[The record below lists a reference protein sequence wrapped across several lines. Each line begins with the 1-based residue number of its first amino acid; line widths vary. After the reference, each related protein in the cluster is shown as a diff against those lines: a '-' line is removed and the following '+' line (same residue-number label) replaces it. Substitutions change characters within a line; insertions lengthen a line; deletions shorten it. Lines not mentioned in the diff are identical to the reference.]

1 MQNNKPVLDDRTSE
15 EIYQQTLELARTYCP
30 ELTIH
35 DEAGYFDPDNPG
47 LVLLKLF
54 SKMTEMLIV
63 QLNKIPD
70 KQRLAFF
77 NFAGIDLIPARPSEV
92 PLTFYLTEG
101 SSVATVVTSGTRV
114 ASSRDPDVV
123 FETGQDLSVVAAKLT
138 AVFSFNP
145 WEDRY
150 TDHSEFVSGSE
161 DGFTIF
167 GKNPNE
173 KSVDHILYLSDDIL
187 FNIQRPVDIMIHLK
201 GKDLKQDFF
210 YTWYDG
216 NENPVTNPKF
226 FNVGAEELDISFHIE
241 KLESTSI
248 NGIRSFWLSAR
259 PKNDMQIIKGIRLP
273 GISHITVDIF
283 TKHITPDIA
292 FANITPVDLAIGF
305 YPFEEEPKQKSAFY
319 IGSNEAFSKENA
331 TIYLYFGFED
341 DRKFE
346 VNTYP
351 WEYWNGNEWELL
363 ELINTEKKPVDRVRF
378 ICPSIPPVEING
390 QLNRWIRVKNIYDY
404 ERKLETKGI
413 DDIIHRLPEECEKY
427 KKDISKIFNK
437 MGVVVAIEYKIP
449 DHLPPFIKSL
459 TISYSYH
466 EKEIK
471 RIKTLNNFQ
480 FKDFQPGNKP
490 IAYSNKMPALYLGFN
505 KNIANMP
512 LTLFFALKMKLFN
525 ETDNMIIHP
534 DYKNQFDQEP
544 DCLLTVKEPADL
556 VYKYFNGVL
565 WKDITVKD
573 ETDCFETGGMV
584 SFIGPSDIK
593 HTLEFERELYW
604 IKVEINKGNL
614 VSCPKLTGIFPNTVQ
629 AMNNITVE
637 DEILGSGNG
646 HGDLTLSFSKK
657 PILEGEVIE
666 VKEIRVLSKDEITS
680 IVSKKQRD
688 ALKMQ
693 EGSGKIQEI
702 WVRWH
707 EIKDFA
713 LSGPQSR
720 HYILDRANGRIT
732 FGDGIRGMI
741 PQNQRNNIIARE
753 YKSGGGKKGDVETGM
768 ITSLRTS
775 VPNIDS
781 VTNHIPSSG
790 GYNQETLDHAVERGP
805 YTIKSR
811 NKAITKEDFEWL
823 TYESSQYV
831 ARAKCIPD
839 NERINVIIVPK
850 YDSAAPLPDIGLLD
864 MVEKYLKNRAFFLIL
879 NRIEVTG
886 PDYKQINVDVKFKP
900 LFTSGSTIVLD
911 RIKKRLE
918 LYLHPLKGGHNQKG
932 WEFGQDIYIS
942 KIAAVIEGIEGVDY
956 VTEIIFTKD
965 ENEKIGEKTGVEHIR
980 IKPNALPCCGN
991 INVTIEG

>member
-1 MQNNKPVLDDRTSE
+1 MQNKKPVLDNRRSE

-77 NFAGIDLIPARPSEV
+77 NFAGIDLLPARPSEV

-101 SSVATVVTSGTRV
+101 SSVATVASGTRV
-114 ASSRDPDVV
+114 ASSQDPDVV
-123 FETGQDLSVVAAKLT
+123 FETGHDLSLVPAALT

-145 WEDRY
+145 WEDKY

-167 GKNPNE
+167 GKSSNE
-173 KSVDHILYLSDDIL
+173 KPVDHILYLGDDIL
-187 FNIQRPVDIMIHLK
+187 LNIQRPVDLMIHFR
-201 GKDLKQDFF
+201 GRDLKRDFF
-210 YTWYDG
+210 YAWYDG
-216 NENPVTNPKF
+216 NENPVKNPKF
-226 FNVGAEELDISFHIE
+226 YNVGAEELDISFHIE
-241 KLESTSI
+241 KLEPTYI
-248 NGIRSFWLSAR
+248 NGVRSFWLSAR
-259 PKNDMQIIKGIRLP
+259 PKKDMQIVKGIKLP
-273 GISHITVDIF
+273 SISHITVDISI
-283 TKHITPDIA
+283 KHITPDIV
-292 FANITPVDLAIGF
+292 FANIIPVDLAMGF
-305 YPFEEEPKQKSAFY
+305 YPFGEEPKQKSAFY

-331 TIYLYFGFED
+331 TISLYFGFED

-351 WEYWNGNEWELL
+351 WEYWNGSEWELL
-363 ELINTEKKPVDRVRF
+363 ELIDTEKKSDDQVRF
-378 ICPSIPPVEING
+378 ICPPIPPLEING

-404 ERKLETKGI
+404 ERKFETKGI
-413 DDIIHRLPEECEKY
+413 DDIIHRFPEEYEKY
-427 KKDISKIFNK
+427 KKDFSRIFTE
-437 MGVVVAIEYKIP
+437 MGIAVAVEYKIP
-449 DHLPPFIKSL
+449 DQHPPFIKSL

-466 EKEIK
+466 KKEIE

-480 FKDFQPGNKP
+480 FKDLQPGNKP
-490 IAYSNKMPALYLGFN
+490 FASSNKKPALYLGFN

-525 ETDNMIIHP
+525 ETDNIIIHP
-534 DYKNQFDQEP
+534 DHKDQFDQEQ
-544 DCLLTVKEPADL
+544 DYLLTVKETTDL
-556 VYKYFNGVL
+556 AYKYFNGVL
-565 WKDITVKD
+565 WKDITVED
-573 ETDCFETGGMV
+573 ETDCLETGGIV
-584 SFIGPSDIK
+584 SFVGPSDIK
-593 HTLEFERELYW
+593 RTLEFEREMYW
-604 IKVEINKGNL
+604 IKMEINKGNR
-614 VSCPKLTGIFPNTVQ
+614 VSCPKLIGIFPNTVR
-629 AMNNITVE
+629 AMNNITVK
-637 DEILGSGNG
+637 DEILGSGTG
-646 HGDLTLSFSKK
+646 HSDLTLSFSKK

-666 VKEIRVLSKDEITS
+666 VKEIRVLSKNEITS
-680 IVSKKQRD
+680 IVSKEQRD
-688 ALKMQ
+688 LLKMQ
-693 EGSGKIQEI
+693 EGSGKIQGI

-713 LSGPQSR
+713 LSDPLGR

-741 PQNQRNNIIARE
+741 PQNGKNNIIARK
-753 YKSGGGKKGDVETGM
+753 YISGGGKKGDVGAGM
-768 ITSLRTS
+768 ITSLKTAI
-775 VPNIDS
+775 PNIES

-790 GYNQETLDHAVERGP
+790 GSNQETLDQAIERGP

-823 TYESSQYV
+823 AYESSQYV

-839 NERINVIIVPK
+839 NDRINVIIVPK
-850 YDSAAPLPDIGLLD
+850 FDSAAPLPDIGLLD
-864 MVEKYLKNRAFFLIL
+864 MVERYLKDRVFFLIL
-879 NRIEVTG
+879 NKIEVIG
-886 PDYKQINVDVKFKP
+886 PDYKEITIDLKFKP
-900 LFTSGSTIVLD
+900 LSTTGSTIVMD

-918 LYLHPLKGGHNQKG
+918 LYLHPLQGGHNGKG
-932 WEFGQDIYIS
+932 WEFGQDIFIS

-956 VTEIIFTKD
+956 ITEIILTKD
-965 ENEKIGEKTGVEHIR
+965 EKEKIDKKSGVEHIR
-980 IKPNALPCCGN
+980 IEPNALPCCGN